1 MSNPGAKGERT
12 MTRPFTL
19 IAAILFALAV
29 LVHVYR
35 LFKQA
40 PIIVGS
46 HTIPMWASYVG
57 IVVLAVLAWGLYR
70 ESKS

>member
-1 MSNPGAKGERT
+1 

-19 IAAILFALAV
+19 IAAVLFALAA

-40 PIIVGS
+40 PIIAGS
-46 HTIPMWASYVG
+46 HTIPMSVSYVA
-57 IVVLAVLAWGLYR
+57 IVVAAVLAWGLYR